1 MFCKYCGTEIS
12 ENAVFCFKCGMK
24 ISTEPQIQNTA
35 DIRFS
40 TSVSPKRKFKKLP
53 FIIIAILVVIAIA
66 FASRLKHNDNNTIVQ
81 SNNDIVVTEN
91 DGISVNPD
99 TLTSNSVAIDNA
111 FKAQLES
118 SSTSADSS
126 APAEKPATDSSAKKE
141 ATAAPADKTTSNA
154 TKTNNATN
162 VKATKTINFDTVLE
176 YNDYTTIYDFE
187 KSRRVGATNV
197 LGTTIDYEGLY
208 GLSATINGNDLSYH
222 YYCHTKKADKSA
234 TVILHKY
241 GTPDEYISKVDDV
254 GANDI
259 HYDISSLDNSLYV
272 VSARLKCDGQNN
284 TVNMFMYVNGTDSYL
299 CRVYNNDAKHLESYR
314 TYWFNTINTIDPK
327 DCLSVDEM
335 TYPTSGAN
343 GHVNHVNLWVEK
355 GKTLIKDD
363 WSDEAKVFSFVNYI
377 YRNIAYDKYKVNVLG
392 HSRAREAS
400 TSTYDGYSDDKN
412 FAYYTGVGVCW
423 DYTNILAI
431 MCRSNGIPCTS
442 VDTPTH
448 TYNAV
453 YLNGHWVL
461 IDITMFYAKCCD
473 NRDTSMIGNTS
484 ISFQKLTNGYSNYT
498 KTDAISSIGKQIW
511 TYKNATDPTNDI
523 NYKITHK

>member
-1 MFCKYCGTEIS
+1 MFCKHCGTKLS
-12 ENAVFCFKCGMK
+12 ENAIYCPNCGEK
-24 ISTEPQIQNTA
+24 IVIETSTLNTA
-35 DIRFS
+35 TLNS
-40 TSVSPKRKFKKLP
+40 SNTTSKKRKAKKSP
-53 FIIIAILVVIAIA
+53 FVFVAILVVIAIA

-91 DGISVNPD
+91 EGISVNPD

-118 SSTSADSS
+118 SST
-126 APAEKPATDSSAKKE
+126 PAEKPAASSSTKKDST
-141 ATAAPADKTTSNA
+141 ATSADKTTSTPAKTN
-154 TKTNNATN
+154 TNNATN
-162 VKATKTINFDTVLE
+162 VKATNTINFDTVLE

-208 GLSATINGNDLSYH
+208 GLSAIIDNNDLSYH
-222 YYCHTKKADKSA
+222 YYCHTKKADKST

-241 GTPDEYISKVDDV
+241 GTPDDYISKVDNV

-259 HYDISSLDNSLYV
+259 HYDISSLDNGLYV
-272 VSARLKCDGQNN
+272 LSARLKCDGQNN
-284 TVNMFMYVNGTDSYL
+284 TVNMFVYVNGTDSYL
-299 CRVYNNDAKHLESYR
+299 CRVYNGDAKYLESYR
-314 TYWFNTINTIDPK
+314 TYWFNTINAIDPK

-355 GKTLIKDD
+355 GKTLIKDE
-363 WSDEAKVFSFVNYI
+363 WSDETKVFSFVNYI
-377 YRNIAYDKYKVNVLG
+377 YRNIAYDRYKVNVLG

-473 NRDTSMIGNTS
+473 NRDTSIIGNTNT
-484 ISFQKLTNGYSNYT
+484 SFQKLTNGYSNYT
-498 KTDAISSIGKQIW
+498 KTDNITSIGRQIW

-523 NYKITHK
+523 NYTQKKKN

>member
-66 FASRLKHNDNNTIVQ
+66 FASKLKHNDNNTTVQ

-91 DGISVNPD
+91 ESISVDPD
-99 TLTSNSVAIDNA
+99 TLTNNSVAIDNA
-111 FKAQLES
+111 LKAQLES
-118 SSTSADSS
+118 SS

-141 ATAAPADKTTSNA
+141 ATATPADKTTSNV

-162 VKATKTINFDTVLE
+162 VKTTNTINFDTVLE

-187 KSRRVGATNV
+187 KSRRVGATNINNATV
-197 LGTTIDYEGLY
+197 DYEGLY
-208 GLSATINGNDLSYH
+208 GLSATIDGDDLAYH
-222 YYCHTKKADKSA
+222 YYRHINKISKTA

-241 GTPDEYISKVDDV
+241 GTPNEYISKVNNVD
-254 GANDI
+254 ANDI
-259 HYDISSLDNSLYV
+259 HYDISSLDNGLYV
-272 VSARLKCDGQNN
+272 LSAKAIYDDN
-284 TVNMFMYVNGTDSYL
+284 TSNIVNMFVYVNGTNSYL
-299 CRVYNNDAKHLESYR
+299 CRVYNGDAKYLESYR

-355 GKTLIKDD
+355 GNELIRDD
-363 WSDEAKVFSFVNYI
+363 WSDETKVFSFVNYI
-377 YRNIAYDKYKVNVLG
+377 YRNIAYDRYKVSVLG

-431 MCRSNGIPCTS
+431 MCRSHGIPCTS

-461 IDITMFYAKCCD
+461 IDITMFYTKACN
-473 NRDTSMIGNTS
+473 NRDTSVLNDTTID
-484 ISFQKLTNGYSNYT
+484 FQKVTNGYGNYL
-498 KTDAISSIGKQIW
+498 KTDNITSIGKQIW

-523 NYKITHK
+523 NYTQKQKN